1 MLSDQIDSDLKVAMK
16 ERNLVGVDALRML
29 KSAIKN
35 KSIEKRTDSLPDEA
49 VLELVQKLIKQRKD
63 SIEQF
68 KKGNRQDLVDKETK
82 EIALLERYL
91 PSQLSDAELQNLVRE
106 TLDVTHA
113 KTKSEIGR
121 IMKEIMPKIKGR
133 ADSKRVNEIALKLL
147 G

>member
-16 ERNLVGVDALRML
+16 ERNLVGLDALRML

-35 KSIEKRTDSLPDEA
+35 KSIEKKTDSLPDKA
-49 VLELVQKLIKQRKD
+49 VLELIQKLIKQRKE

-68 KKGNRQDLVDKETK
+68 KKGNRQDLEDKETK

-91 PSQLSDAELQNLVRE
+91 PSQLSDADLQNLVRE
-106 TLDVTHA
+106 TIDVTHA
-113 KTKSEIGR
+113 RTRSEMGR
-121 IMKEIMPKIKGR
+121 VMKEIMPKIKGR
-133 ADSKRVNEIALKLL
+133 ADSKRINEIALRLL